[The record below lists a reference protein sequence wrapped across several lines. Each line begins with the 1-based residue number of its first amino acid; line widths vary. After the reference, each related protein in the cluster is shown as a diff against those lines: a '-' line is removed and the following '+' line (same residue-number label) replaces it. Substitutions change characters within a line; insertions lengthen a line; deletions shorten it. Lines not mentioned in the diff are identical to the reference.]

1 MTGEPADLVLAERRG
16 PVLVLTFNRPGKLNA
31 WTDDLED
38 RYFTLLVDAEEAL
51 LIGLV
56 DHLVP
61 DGSVVDAAV
70 AYAADLAAHCSPT
83 SMAVIKDQLN
93 SDADGTYADSVARAE
108 GLMLQAFRGADLVE
122 GVQSHLDKRTPVFPS
137 LPVRS
142 SHVPV

>member
-1 MTGEPADLVLAERRG
+1 MGRSRATDL
-16 PVLVLTFNRPGKLNA
+16 
-31 WTDDLED
+31 
-38 RYFTLLVDAEEAL
+38 LLSSRMVDAEEAL
-51 LIGLV
+51 RIGLV

-83 SMAVIKDQLN
+83 SMAVIKDQLH
-93 SDADGTYADSVARAE
+93 SDADGTYAESVARAE

-122 GVQSHLDKRTPVFPS
+122 GIQSHLDKRTPVFPS